1 MDISIR
7 QATAEDLPEITT
19 LFRNTITKVNA
30 KHYNEKQIS
39 VWASVADDTAVW
51 LERISDFYFIVAENE
66 TDIIGFSYLKKGY
79 YLDGLFVHKDYQ
91 RQGVASALLRTME
104 SQVMVNEFP
113 EIRSD
118 VSKTALPF
126 FENKYYDIIKKQKK
140 SFKGLVFEN
149 YIVKKI
155 L

>member
-1 MDISIR
+1 MNIDIR
-7 QATAEDLPEITT
+7 QATAKDLADITS
-19 LFRNTITKVNA
+19 LFRDTVSTINT
-30 KHYNEKQIS
+30 KHYNAKQIT
-39 VWASVADDTAVW
+39 VWASGSDETETW
-51 LERISDFYFIVAENE
+51 LERISDLYFIVAEI
-66 TDIIGFSYLKKGY
+66 DAVIVGFAYLKKGY

-91 RQGVASALLRTME
+91 RQGIASSLLRTIE
-104 SQVMVNEFP
+104 SQVIAEEFP

-126 FENKYYDIIKKQKK
+126 FENKYYDIVKKQKK